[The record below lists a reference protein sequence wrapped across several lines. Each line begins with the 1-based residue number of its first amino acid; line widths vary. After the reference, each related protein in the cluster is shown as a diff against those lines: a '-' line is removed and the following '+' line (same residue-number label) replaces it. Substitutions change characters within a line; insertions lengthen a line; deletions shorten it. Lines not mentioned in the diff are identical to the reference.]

1 MPTTSSKSFKFSII
15 ERFYQPGCR
24 IFAYKK
30 SSPDIMTTASTLGN
44 QQPTKAPQSIMHR
57 NTALDYTRIVAC
69 IMVVAM
75 HCPPSPTSNHS
86 PTDSYILSTIS
97 YLTTPCIGLFFMISG
112 ALLLPAQVNSYK
124 KFFKHRFKRIVIPTL
139 FWSIVYMFYNYFSHE
154 IELESIACNLM
165 SLPFSAREGVLWYVY
180 TLIGIYFLI
189 PIISPWF
196 LKSTNKQIIFYLAL
210 WSITLSYPYLLEF
223 LDITEGDTGILYYFS
238 GYFGYF
244 LLGAFFNKRYPN
256 IKMPLLAVAVI
267 ILCIAIPIPLK
278 LLSIPVD
285 FYKMFWYLSLPVAT
299 MTAGWFILFRSIPS
313 PSVNSSLNNALSY
326 ISSLTFGIYLS
337 HILFRKIIFNCGI
350 LNSLPLIPAIIIS
363 FFILFMGSFILC
375 AGIKN
380 SLLADIL

>member
-1 MPTTSSKSFKFSII
+1 MSAQYIK
-15 ERFYQPGCR
+15 R
-24 IFAYKK
+24 
-30 SSPDIMTTASTLGN
+30 
-44 QQPTKAPQSIMHR
+44 R
-57 NTALDYTRIVAC
+57 NTTLDYTRIVAC

-75 HCPPSPTSNHS
+75 HCPPPPTTNYSS
-86 PTDSYILSTIS
+86 IDSYILSTIS

-139 FWSIVYMFYNYFSHE
+139 FWSMVYMSYNYLSQG
-154 IELESIACNLM
+154 IELESIAYDM
-165 SLPFSAREGVLWYVY
+165 ISLPFSAREGVLWYVY
-180 TLIGIYFLI
+180 TLIGIYLLI

-196 LKSTNKQIIFYLAL
+196 LKSTNKQIIFYLVL

-267 ILCIAIPIPLK
+267 IFCIAIPIPLK

-285 FYKMFWYLSLPVAT
+285 FYNMFWYLSLPVAV
-299 MTAGWFILFRSIPS
+299 MTAGWFILFRSLPS
-313 PSVNSSLNNALSY
+313 PSVHSRLNNILSY

-337 HILFRKIIFNCGI
+337 HILFRKIIFSSGI
-350 LNSLPLIPAIIIS
+350 LSNLPLIPAIIIS
-363 FFILFMGSFILC
+363 FFILLVGSFLLC
-375 AGIKN
+375 AGIKK
-380 SLLADIL
+380 LPFGKYIIGT